1 MGPPI
6 VQTEA
11 GAERDRKVAIA
22 LILTGVASA
31 LISLYLTITHYGGAA
46 LVCVPASFVD
56 CDAVTSSSYSLI
68 PFTDVPIALAGI
80 GWSAVSAAAG
90 ALALRRD
97 PAWLR
102 PAHLA
107 WAAAALLFALYLINA
122 EITVIGRLCEWCT
135 ALHLLIGA
143 TFFLALSRMR

>member
-1 MGPPI
+1 M
-6 VQTEA
+6 
-11 GAERDRKVAIA
+11 RDRNAAIA
-22 LILTGVASA
+22 LVVTGVASA
-31 LISLYLTITHYGGAA
+31 LISLYLTITHYGGAP

-68 PFTDVPIALAGI
+68 PFTEIPTALAGI
-80 GWSAVSAAAG
+80 GWSLVSAAGG

-107 WAAAALLFALYLINA
+107 WAAAALVFALYLVNA
-122 EITVIGRLCEWCT
+122 EIRVIGRICEWCT